1 MRAANCLSDLFL
13 DRWRVRELSEVE
25 EASVK
30 AHVRACAACA
40 RRERE
45 LAKEALDFDVP
56 LRLPRRAPS
65 PRRLSLRL
73 AAAAAVA
80 STLFFLPRSEP
91 PGIRTKG
98 GASLSVIAR
107 RADGRI
113 DHVLPGDSLAP
124 GDAIRFEVRTNEPSI
139 VAVLGIDAVGAV
151 TPYVDEVAIEA
162 DGPQLLPGA
171 IRLDDTLGPE
181 RIVALFCSEPMGRE
195 RLLEIGAEALRQARG
210 DPAEELR
217 LEAPGCTQTS
227 ILVRKERR

>member
-1 MRAANCLSDLFL
+1 MRSDACLSDLFL
-13 DRWRVRELSEVE
+13 DRLRVGELSEPE
-25 EASVK
+25 RARAEA
-30 AHVRACAACA
+30 HLQACADCA
-40 RRERE
+40 RRKVE
-45 LAKEALDFDVP
+45 LAREALDFDVP

-210 DPAEELR
+210 DPADELR
-217 LEAPGCTQTS
+217 LDAPGCTQTS